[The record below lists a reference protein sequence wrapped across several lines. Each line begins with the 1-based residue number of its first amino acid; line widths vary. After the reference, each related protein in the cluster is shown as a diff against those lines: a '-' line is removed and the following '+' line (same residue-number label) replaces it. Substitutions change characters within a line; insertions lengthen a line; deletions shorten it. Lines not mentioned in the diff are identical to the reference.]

1 MLVGGRCTITRG
13 LKSNLLS
20 EKASDHRPMVAG
32 HVALKNRESPIK
44 KVPHPENQ
52 VRYFH
57 MISFVVLYHADGEAL
72 TLQLLDSLTNGFVVL
87 GGYA

>member
-1 MLVGGRCTITRG
+1 MCLE
-13 LKSNLLS
+13 KSGESLGKPGKPLGKS
-20 EKASDHRPMVAG
+20 EKSY
-32 HVALKNRESPIK
+32 K

-57 MISFVVLYHADGEAL
+57 MISFVVLYHADGQAL
-72 TLQLLDSLTNGFVVL
+72 TLQFLDSLTDGFVVL